1 MDGKTTDFTYT
12 KEQGENEFL
21 GTCNYFRSSATE
33 FQTLLAKTG
42 ILSDPVFSR
51 LSGNQGYR
59 LTEQLNNV
67 PDAEFTDLMV
77 RLLLRKSSKI
87 TILQDL
93 VVARIAAM

>member
-1 MDGKTTDFTYT
+1 MKDVNLTYEFFDGYQ
-12 KEQGENEFL
+12 E
-21 GTCNYFRSSATE
+21 
-33 FQTLLAKTG
+33 
-42 ILSDPVFSR
+42 ILISR
-51 LSGNQGYR
+51 KVA
-59 LTEQLNNV
+59 EVIKKNV